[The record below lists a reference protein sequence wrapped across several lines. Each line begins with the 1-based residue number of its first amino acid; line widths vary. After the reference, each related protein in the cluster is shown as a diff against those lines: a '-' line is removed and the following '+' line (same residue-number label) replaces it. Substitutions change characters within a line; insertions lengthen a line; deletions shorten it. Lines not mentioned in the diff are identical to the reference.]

1 MFANIAFSLFEV
13 NSRGIYH
20 RDLKPDN
27 MLLFNSDG
35 IEYIT
40 LTDFGSSKYSLS
52 TEQNKTYT
60 GDLSGTLVF
69 NSPERINDEPTKDKE
84 DVWAMGVT
92 IYQLS
97 SFVLPFDSKNRNKVA
112 IMKKIGDLDITH
124 QKIEN
129 RSKELNDLIDCL
141 LQKDHNKRPTI
152 KELFLNNPIVQT
164 SVCDLLQK
172 FLPIQNLIF
181 EELVLR
187 LLSDNELKAAYQRK
201 IEPMI

>member
-1 MFANIAFSLFEV
+1 MDNAPFSEEEIKIMLANIAFSLLEV

-27 MLLFNSDG
+27 MLLLNSDG

-92 IYQLS
+92 IY
-97 SFVLPFDSKNRNKVA
+97 
-112 IMKKIGDLDITH
+112 
-124 QKIEN
+124 
-129 RSKELNDLIDCL
+129 
-141 LQKDHNKRPTI
+141 
-152 KELFLNNPIVQT
+152 
-164 SVCDLLQK
+164 
-172 FLPIQNLIF
+172 
-181 EELVLR
+181 
-187 LLSDNELKAAYQRK
+187 
-201 IEPMI
+201 